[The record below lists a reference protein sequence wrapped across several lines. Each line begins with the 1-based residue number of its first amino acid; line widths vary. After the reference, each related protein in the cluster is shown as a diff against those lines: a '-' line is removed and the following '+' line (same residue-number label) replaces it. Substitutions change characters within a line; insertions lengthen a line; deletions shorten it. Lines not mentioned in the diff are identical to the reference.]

1 MLSILRSITVSSV
14 ALIFLASSF
23 AQLPNRVL
31 NRRSSLV
38 LLRKT
43 KLKTRLTVALVL
55 RTELVLSI
63 CLTLLKLW
71 IMS

>member
-23 AQLPNRVL
+23 CSTAKQSPKP
-31 NRRSSLV
+31 RSSLV